1 MKNLTLLL
9 FAVTCYTTVVA
20 KNGHPGIGR
29 QINSLLENQQAKN
42 YAFVIIPSIN
52 GTWGYDIYSN
62 GKIFIH
68 QTSKPGLTGN
78 EGFATKA
85 KAKKVAEL
93 VVSKLQKGEIPPS
106 ITAEEMK
113 KLKVL

>member
-1 MKNLTLLL
+1 MCGLT
-9 FAVTCYTTVVA
+9 ASSAT
-20 KNGHPGIGR
+20 GIHNTNR
-29 QINSLLENQQAKN
+29 QTNSYSGTQRAAS
-42 YAFVIIPSIN
+42 YVYVIIPSVN

-62 GKIFIH
+62 AKIFIH

-78 EGFATKA
+78 EGFATKS

-93 VVSKLQKGEIPPS
+93 VVSKLQKGETPPS
-106 ITAEEMK
+106 ITPEELK